1 MSVKWLK
8 ILKLVCMEAQAMWVI
23 LRRDSVAAGDD
34 ADAPHEKT
42 ITVPDG
48 SGIEAIIITVA
59 KSGYLAS
66 ISGGKATWSATSNIP
81 LAVVAQ
87 EWEQPRMV
95 SAFPVDWK
103 QLNWERDVLR
113 LYFTYYAQLDPQLV
127 YETLR
132 RWVQSAGNGKGASV
146 RAPY

>member
-1 MSVKWLK
+1 MQVF
-8 ILKLVCMEAQAMWVI
+8 

-34 ADAPHEKT
+34 ADAPHDKT

-48 SGIEAIIITVA
+48 AAIEAIIATVA
-59 KSGYLAS
+59 QSGYLAS
-66 ISGGKATWSATSNIP
+66 ISGGKATWSATSKIP

-87 EWEQPRMV
+87 EWDKPRML
-95 SAFPVDWK
+95 SSFPIKRD
-103 QLNWERDVLR
+103 QLDRADGRLR

-132 RWVQSAGNGKGASV
+132 RWLQSVG
-146 RAPY
+146 